1 MTNEKNASEVKLGKK
16 AMLYHVLSL
25 TIVMLESYPSG
36 FTGYRLKFKIGHDIL
51 REKNREVDGDER
63 KYRCEVDSK
72 G

>member
-1 MTNEKNASEVKLGKK
+1 
-16 AMLYHVLSL
+16 MLYHVLSL